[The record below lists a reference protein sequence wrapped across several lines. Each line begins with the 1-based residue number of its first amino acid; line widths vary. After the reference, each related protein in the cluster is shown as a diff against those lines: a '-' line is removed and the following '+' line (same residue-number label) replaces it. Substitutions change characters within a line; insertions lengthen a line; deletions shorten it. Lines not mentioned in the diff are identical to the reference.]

1 MISNYY
7 KIVMFLAIKH
17 RTKLT
22 NHNKRTK
29 YENS

>member
-7 KIVMFLAIKH
+7 KITMFLEFKH

-22 NHNKRTK
+22 NHKKRTK